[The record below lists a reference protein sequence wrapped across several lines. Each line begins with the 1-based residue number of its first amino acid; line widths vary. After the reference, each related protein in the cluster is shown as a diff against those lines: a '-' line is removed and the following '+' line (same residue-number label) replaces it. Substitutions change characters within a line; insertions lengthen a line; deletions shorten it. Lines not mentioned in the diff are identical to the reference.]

1 MASVPKIWVVLSD
14 RTLEGSSVSCLP
26 IIKKESNSAPISSY
40 SILSDHKVFL
50 QIKENIG
57 IEKGRAGMIW
67 EAV

>member
-1 MASVPKIWVVLSD
+1 MASVPKIWVVFSD
-14 RTLEGSSVSCLP
+14 MTLAGSSVSCLRV
-26 IIKKESNSAPISSY
+26 KQESNSAPISSY
-40 SILSDHKVFL
+40 SILFDHKDFL